1 MKLIKL
7 ITKLLL
13 VVGGLNWGLVGAFDF
28 DLVATLFG
36 DMTAL
41 SRVVYILV
49 GLSAVQKIACC
60 IMSKG
65 CSSGD
70 NNACNINSPK
80 NGGGCCG

>member
-1 MKLIKL
+1 MKLLKL
-7 ITKLLL
+7 LTKVLL

-36 DMTAL
+36 DMTTL
-41 SRVVYILV
+41 SRTVYILV
-49 GLSAVQKIACC
+49 GVAAVQAAACC

-65 CSSGD
+65 CCKTD
-70 NNACNINSPK
+70 DNACSINSPK